1 MSDHAK
7 TTAPKTHP
15 ERENE
20 GVKMSGCRKPILVW
34 MSLPTAEDS
43 DMCTL
48 CDPHEKCYQIPVAVT
63 VSACEGEGVWPH
75 EEQREETGDM

>member
-1 MSDHAK
+1 M
-7 TTAPKTHP
+7 
-15 ERENE
+15 
-20 GVKMSGCRKPILVW
+20 